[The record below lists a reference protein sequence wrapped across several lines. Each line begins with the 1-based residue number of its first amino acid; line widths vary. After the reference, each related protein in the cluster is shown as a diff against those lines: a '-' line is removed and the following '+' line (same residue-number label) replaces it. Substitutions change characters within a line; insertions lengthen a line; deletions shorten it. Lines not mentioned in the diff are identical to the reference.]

1 MTDVNLISP
10 YVLSD
15 LPYSYD
21 ALEPWCSSE
30 TLHLHHDKHHRAYVE
45 KANEASEALSMV
57 DPNDQHKVDALQSA
71 LTFNLSGH
79 VMHSIFWDNLSP
91 SKGRPTD
98 SLKNQIESDFGD
110 YQRFAD
116 MLATVCMGIQGSG
129 WATLIFDP
137 YSRSLRI
144 GMVHDHQSEHLPY
157 TSVLAVIDVWEHAYY
172 LTYKN
177 DRAKWAQTVIKHLNW
192 ETIALRFEDA
202 TNRSLVK
209 GMSNA

>member
-1 MTDVNLISP
+1 MTDVNLTSP

-45 KANEASEALSMV
+45 KANEASEALGMV
-57 DPNDQHKVDALQSA
+57 DPDDQHKVDALQSA

-79 VMHSIFWDNLSP
+79 VMHSIFWDILSP

-116 MLATVCMGIQGSG
+116 MLATVSIGIQGSG

-137 YSRSLRI
+137 YARSLRI
-144 GMVHDHQSEHLPY
+144 GMVHDHQSEHLPCA
-157 TSVLAVIDVWEHAYY
+157 SVLAVIDVWEHAYY

-177 DRAKWAQTVIKHLNW
+177 DRAKWSQTVIEHLNW

-202 TNRSLVK
+202 TNRSPEK
-209 GMSNA
+209 GMSSA